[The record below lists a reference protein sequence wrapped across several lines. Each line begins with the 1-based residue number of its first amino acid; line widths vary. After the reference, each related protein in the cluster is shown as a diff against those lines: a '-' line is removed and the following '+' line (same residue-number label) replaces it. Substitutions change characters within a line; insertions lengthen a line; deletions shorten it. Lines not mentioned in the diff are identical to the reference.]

1 MRTGDQLLVPDE
13 SMHTRVTIRAR
24 ILRERAILPR
34 AHTVSPL
41 RLIVNWERLARF
53 EDETVD
59 AEPARAGKKKPEKN
73 HQIEYFGKV

>member
-1 MRTGDQLLVPDE
+1 MY
-13 SMHTRVTIRAR
+13 TRVTIRAR

-34 AHTVSPL
+34 AHAVISATDRQL
-41 RLIVNWERLARF
+41 GTLARF

-73 HQIEYFGKV
+73 YQIKHFGKV